1 MNLSIEKRTDYL
13 KKACIIFLLV
23 GIALSLKLWV
33 SNRYFPLVPVFNF
46 IPSLQAPFDS
56 IILFTFI
63 LSSLLQ
69 IFMPQ
74 IKAAKWLFWTTAGI
88 LIITDINRIQP
99 WFYLYIL
106 IIAISDFLLSVN
118 DKFRFLK
125 ILLSSVYFYSGWHK
139 LNPEY
144 FNRVIDWFI
153 QPFCTEKNFIY
164 STLFAAGS
172 LIPLVEITCAIFLLS
187 GKYVK
192 QAVYTIIVIHV
203 LILISTGPLGHNY
216 NNIIWPWNIFMPI
229 SLFLLFYNSDNDNLF
244 YRITSFFKEKNKKSI
259 IIIVILSMP
268 FLNSFNL
275 WPSYMSWNLYSG
287 NTENARMYLG
297 EKVSSYFSPAF
308 DDIIKDCYD
317 APNTINPKKWALK
330 EMNVPPFPEK
340 PVWHKCHSYLLDFT
354 GNPHEVILT
363 IQPKTSILGQ
373 KDALTY

>member
-1 MNLSIEKRTDYL
+1 MNWSIEKRTDYV
-13 KKACIIFLLV
+13 KKACIIFLLA
-23 GIALSLKLWV
+23 GIGLSLKLWL
-33 SNRYFPLVPVFNF
+33 SNRYFPLVPIFNF

-56 IILFTFI
+56 ILLFSFI

-69 IFMPQ
+69 IFMPN
-74 IKAAKWLFWTTAGI
+74 IKAAKWLFWISAGI

-99 WFYLYIL
+99 WFYLYLL
-106 IIAISDFLLSVN
+106 IIGISDFIVSVN
-118 DKFRFLK
+118 DKYRFLK
-125 ILLSSVYFYSGWHK
+125 ILFSSVYFYSGWHK
-139 LNPEY
+139 LNPSY
-144 FNRVIDWFI
+144 FDFVIDWFI
-153 QPFCTEKNFIY
+153 QPFYTEKNFIY

-172 LIPLVEITCAIFLLS
+172 LIPLVEIACAIALLS

-192 QAVYTIIVIHV
+192 QAVYTIILIHV

-216 NNIIWPWNIFMPI
+216 NNVIWPWNIFMPV
-229 SLFLLFYNSDNDNLF
+229 SLFLLFYNSEKENLF
-244 YRITSFFKEKNKKSI
+244 LNTKSYVKEKNKKSI
-259 IIIVILSMP
+259 FLLYILFVP

-275 WPSYMSWNLYSG
+275 WPSYMSWNLFSG

-317 APNTINPKKWALK
+317 APYTINPKKWALK

-340 PVWHKCHSYLLDFT
+340 TVWHKCHSYLLEFT
-354 GNPHEVILT
+354 GNPNEVILT

-373 KDALTY
+373 KNALTY